1 MKKLLMIIPL
11 VFLLCFTFGCQQGE
25 EVAEEAGVVGLTEE
39 DVAAIRNSI
48 DEFVEAELAGDW
60 DRAFGF
66 FAEDVVYVAPDQPE
80 IQGLSTLKDYV
91 ESLNIK
97 LLNLELEPV
106 DIQGCGNL
114 AYARIKFREKF
125 TTEEGGEP
133 IELIGDALRILKR
146 QSDGTWLTSV
156 VIYNFDRP

>member
-1 MKKLLMIIPL
+1 MRIYTTTLVGLAFALLTI
-11 VFLLCFTFGCQQGE
+11 GCQTAVQ
-25 EVAEEAGVVGLTEE
+25 EALTLPEE

-48 DEFVEAELAGDW
+48 DEYVEAQLAGDW
-60 DRAFGF
+60 DRSFGF
-66 FAEDVVYVAPDQPE
+66 FAEDAVWVAPDQPE
-80 IQGLSTLKDYV
+80 IQGLSTFKDYM
-91 ESLNIK
+91 ESLNMK
-97 LLNLELEPV
+97 LLYLELEPV

-133 IELIGDALRILKR
+133 IELTGDALRILKR
-146 QSDGTWLTSV
+146 KSDGTWLTSV